1 MMALTV
7 TVADRLDEV
16 GADELFA
23 LDGTL
28 GALGSRGRLV
38 QHTGDP
44 RWEARYVVA
53 RDDGRLVAA
62 VPVFL
67 GHGGQWSDQI
77 HQPADWGYPGAPMQ
91 EKSGLVGGRLEI
103 RGSLRCDDDPD
114 VLRAVGDACR
124 AEVSG
129 REIFFGYFDERQQRL
144 AEAMFGPVE
153 WLVRYEDFD
162 YPPEVVQGELAD
174 LPRDVRQSIRAGE
187 RKVAQFGIETAVMP
201 WAEYEGSGCDL
212 IAAQNKRKGIA
223 DHAALVGYRLDQ
235 WSECDEVSVY
245 LAHATTG
252 DEAGAVS
259 LLVYRD
265 EIEVYE
271 VGLPDG
277 NGPFRRTL
285 YSSLTF
291 DEPRRLAQEL
301 GLTKV
306 RAGLGAAQPKRIR
319 GAQPVARGCGRTRI

>member
-7 TVADRLDEV
+7 TVADALDEV

-44 RWEARYVVA
+44 RWEARHVVA

-67 GHGGQWSDQI
+67 GHGEQWSDQI
-77 HQPADWGYPGAPMQ
+77 HQPADWGYPGAPVQ
-91 EKSGLVGGRLEI
+91 EKSALVGGRLEI
-103 RGSLRCDDDPD
+103 RGSVRCDDDPD

-124 AEVSG
+124 AELSG
-129 REIFFGYFDERQQRL
+129 REVFFGYFDERQQRL

-187 RKVAQFGIETAVMP
+187 RKVAQFGIETAVVP

-252 DEAGAVS
+252 DEEGAVS

-265 EIEVYE
+265 EIELYE

-277 NGPFRRTL
+277 NGPSRRTL
-285 YSSLTF
+285 YSCLTF